1 MRSAGLENYFG
12 SLKADTHIREIIDEF
27 NIKNMNKLIE

>member
-12 SLKADTHIREIIDEF
+12 SLKADTHIREIL
-27 NIKNMNKLIE
+27 MNSILKI